1 MHSHPE
7 TPPEFWHYY
16 FLPPRIPSSSLLQ
29 LHLIHSSAAAVIWSA
44 SWLTS
49 SHHICSFLIKYEIA
63 FHNCHFHCCSFLV
76 SICYSN
82 QTLLA
87 PYVSNPSF
95 CTTILLLTSSQIFSF
110 LENNIEITAI
120 GQFWPSTW
128 KTQCVFLKFLR
139 VSVCR
144 DKNQHTLVFTAKN
157 VAQTP
162 EIKGLRQ
169 YVLIGTGR
177 LTSEVCSSVCSNLAD
192 VHAI

>member
-7 TPPEFWHYY
+7 TPPEFWHYI
-16 FLPPRIPSSSLLQ
+16 FFHLGFPAALQ

-49 SHHICSFLIKYEIA
+49 SHHICSLLIKYEIA

-82 QTLLA
+82 QTLLVS
-87 PYVSNPSF
+87 YVSNPSF
-95 CTTILLLTSSQIFSF
+95 CTTILLLTSTQIFSF
-110 LENNIEITAI
+110 LENNIEMTI

-128 KTQCVFLKFLR
+128 KTRCVFLKFLR
-139 VSVCR
+139 VPVCR
-144 DKNQHTLVFTAKN
+144 DKNQHTLVFTAQN

-169 YVLIGTGR
+169 YVLIGLSR
-177 LTSEVCSSVCSNLAD
+177 YR
-192 VHAI
+192 